1 MAELQAQ
8 AQAAAALL
16 QGFDQVLAGDQ
27 TFAGLPGPVIALV
40 EANAI

>member
-16 QGFDQVLAGDQ
+16 QGFDQVLARDQ
-27 TFAGLPGPVIALV
+27 ALAGLLGTVITLV
-40 EANAI
+40 EPNAI